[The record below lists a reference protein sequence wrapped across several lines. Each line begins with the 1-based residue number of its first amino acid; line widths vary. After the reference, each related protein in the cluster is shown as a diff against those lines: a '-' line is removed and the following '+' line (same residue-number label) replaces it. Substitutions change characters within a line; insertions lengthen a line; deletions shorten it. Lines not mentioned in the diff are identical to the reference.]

1 MKLYGSKN
9 SRSLR
14 CAWALEE
21 AGATYDYQRVNMMKG
36 EGHSPAFKAINPAG
50 KIPVLTD
57 GDMTLTESAAIVM
70 YVADKFPDGSLMPRV
85 AVQRAEVFRWI
96 FYVVSEVEPH
106 LWAIAQH
113 RFALPEDKRV
123 PAVEPTCVWQLQR
136 ALRVLEKTLAARSFI
151 AGDAFSAADILATH
165 CMTWALS
172 AKLEG
177 VGEVSHAYIER
188 MRARPA
194 FQLAVSRENKEAERA
209 EAVSHGSTNTSANV
223 Q

>member
-1 MKLYGSKN
+1 MKLYGSRN

-21 AGATYDYQRVNMMKG
+21 ASVIYDYQRIWMMKG
-36 EGHSPAFKAINPAG
+36 EGQSPAFKAINPAG
-50 KIPVLTD
+50 KIPVLID
-57 GDMTLTESAAIVM
+57 GEMTLTESVAIVM
-70 YVADKFPDGSLMPRV
+70 YVADKFPDSELMPTDLV
-85 AVQRAEVFRWI
+85 ARAEVFRWI
-96 FYVVSEVEPH
+96 FYVVSELEPH

-123 PAVEPTCVWQLQR
+123 AALEPTLAWQLQR
-136 ALRVLEKTLAARSFI
+136 ALRVLEKTLAARQFI

-177 VGEVSHAYIER
+177 VAEASLAYIER
-188 MRARPA
+188 IKTRSA
-194 FQLAVSRENKEAERA
+194 FQRAVQRENKEADQQ
-209 EAVSHGSTNTSANV
+209 EAQLLANSNP
-223 Q
+223 